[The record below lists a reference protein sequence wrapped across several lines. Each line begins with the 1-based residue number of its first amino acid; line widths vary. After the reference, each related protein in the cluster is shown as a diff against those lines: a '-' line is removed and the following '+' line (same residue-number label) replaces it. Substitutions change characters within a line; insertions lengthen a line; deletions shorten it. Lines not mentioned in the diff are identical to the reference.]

1 MSPPLR
7 RERASRCQPIVE
19 MDRLKIAHVTTVGT
33 SLYGLLLNQM
43 RSLREAGYEVVGISA
58 PSPEVAHLEA
68 AGIRHIAVAMTRN
81 LTPLA
86 DLISFWRLYQVMRR
100 ERFTIVHTHTPK
112 PGLLG
117 QLAARMAGVPI
128 VVNTL
133 HGFYFHDHMPAA
145 WRRFYIT
152 TEKIAAYCSDI
163 ILSQNSEDIQTAIR
177 EGICAPQKITFL
189 GNGIDVQ
196 RFNRMALNP
205 EDLRRKRQ
213 ELGLSSD
220 APVVGFVGRL
230 VAEKGI
236 VELLH
241 AARIILTRKPEVRFL
256 FVGPVDSEKKDALT
270 PETARHY
277 GVAHACIFTGPR
289 RDMPELYATMDVFA
303 LPSHREGFPRAPMEA
318 SAMEVPCVL
327 TNIRGCREAVKNN
340 CNGLLTPLGD
350 AQRLADAILDLLD
363 DLEKARRMGE
373 QGRAMAVERFDEQLV
388 FEKVKAEYATLLSHK
403 ELQQPAEAYL

>member
-1 MSPPLR
+1 MNP
-7 RERASRCQPIVE
+7 V
-19 MDRLKIAHVTTVGT
+19 KIAHVTTVDI
-33 SLYGLLLNQM
+33 SLRLLLLNQLQ
-43 RSLREAGYEVVGISA
+43 SLREAGYEVVGISA
-58 PSPEVAHLEA
+58 PGPDVAHLES
-68 AGIRHIAVAMTRN
+68 AGIRHIAVPMTRN
-81 LTPLA
+81 LTPLS
-86 DLISFWRLYQVMRR
+86 DVLSFWRLYHVMRR
-100 ERFTIVHTHTPK
+100 EGFTIVHTHTPK
-112 PGLLG
+112 AGLLG

-128 VVNTL
+128 IVNTL

-152 TEKIAAYCSDI
+152 TEKIAAYCSDVL
-163 ILSQNSEDIQTAIR
+163 LSQNSEDIQTAIR
-177 EGICAPQKITFL
+177 EGICARQKITFL

-196 RFNRMALNP
+196 RFNRVALKP

-256 FVGPVDSEKKDALT
+256 FVGPADSEKKDALT
-270 PETARHY
+270 PETARHF
-277 GVAHACIFTGPR
+277 GVAHACIFTGKR
-289 RDMPELYATMDVFA
+289 ADMPELYATMDVFA

-327 TNIRGCREAVKNN
+327 TNIRGCREAVENN
-340 CNGLLTPLGD
+340 RNGLLTPLGD
-350 AQRLADAILDLLD
+350 VQALADAILDLLD
-363 DLEKARRMGE
+363 DPEKARRMGE
-373 QGRAMAVERFDEQLV
+373 QGRAIAAERFDEQLV
-388 FEKVKAEYATLLSHK
+388 FEKVKAEYARLLSQK
-403 ELQQPAEAYL
+403 QRQVIPAEVCYE

>member
-1 MSPPLR
+1 
-7 RERASRCQPIVE
+7 
-19 MDRLKIAHVTTVGT
+19 
-33 SLYGLLLNQM
+33 M

-58 PSPEVAHLEA
+58 PGPEVAHLEA

-112 PGLLG
+112 AGLLG

-277 GVAHACIFTGPR
+277 GVAHACIFTGQR

-327 TNIRGCREAVKNN
+327 TNIRGCREAVENN

-388 FEKVKAEYATLLSHK
+388 FEKVKAEYASLLSHK

>member
-1 MSPPLR
+1 MNP
-7 RERASRCQPIVE
+7 V
-19 MDRLKIAHVTTVGT
+19 KIAHVTTVDI
-33 SLYGLLLNQM
+33 SLRLLLLNQLQ
-43 RSLREAGYEVVGISA
+43 SLREAGYEVVGISA
-58 PSPEVAHLEA
+58 PGPDVAHLES
-68 AGIRHIAVAMTRN
+68 AGIRHIAVPMTRN
-81 LTPLA
+81 LTPLS
-86 DLISFWRLYQVMRR
+86 DVLSFWRLYHVMRR
-100 ERFTIVHTHTPK
+100 EGFTIVHTHTPK
-112 PGLLG
+112 AGLLG

-128 VVNTL
+128 IVNTL

-152 TEKIAAYCSDI
+152 TEKIAAYCSDVL
-163 ILSQNSEDIQTAIR
+163 LSQNSEDIQTAIR

-196 RFNRMALNP
+196 RFNRVALKP

-256 FVGPVDSEKKDALT
+256 FVGPADSEKKDALT
-270 PETARHY
+270 QETARHF
-277 GVAHACIFTGPR
+277 GVAHACIFTGKR
-289 RDMPELYATMDVFA
+289 ADMPELYATMDVFA

-327 TNIRGCREAVKNN
+327 TNIRGCREAVENN
-340 CNGLLTPLGD
+340 RNGLLTPLGD
-350 AQRLADAILDLLD
+350 VQALADAILDLLD
-363 DLEKARRMGE
+363 DPEKARRMGE
-373 QGRAMAVERFDEQLV
+373 QGRAMAAERFDEQLV
-388 FEKVKAEYATLLSHK
+388 FEKVKAEYARLLSQK
-403 ELQQPAEAYL
+403 QRQVIPAEVCYE